1 MVPCRPWRR
10 ALVAALATT
19 TLLAAPA
26 DAVTRR
32 DPVKDW
38 VCDIDWRQGD
48 RQVRRL
54 IRCAAERWRVPGGPS
69 KAIAV
74 ARCESGFDP
83 RAHAN
88 GNAGV
93 FQHRTTYWPGR
104 ARTWGFP
111 GASVYNGRANVI
123 VSVRMAA
130 RFGWDAWSC
139 A

>member
-1 MVPCRPWRR
+1 MLRCRLWRR
-10 ALVAALATT
+10 ALVAGLATT
-19 TLLAAPA
+19 TILATPA
-26 DAVTRR
+26 DAVVRR

-38 VCDIDWRQGD
+38 VCDIDWRDGD
-48 RQVRRL
+48 RNVRRL
-54 IRCAAERWRVPGGPS
+54 IRCAAERWRVPGGPR

-83 RAHAN
+83 RAYGN

-93 FQHRTTYWPGR
+93 FQHRLIYWPWR

-111 GASVYNGRANVI
+111 GAGAYNGRANVI

-130 RFGWDAWSC
+130 RFGWGAWSC